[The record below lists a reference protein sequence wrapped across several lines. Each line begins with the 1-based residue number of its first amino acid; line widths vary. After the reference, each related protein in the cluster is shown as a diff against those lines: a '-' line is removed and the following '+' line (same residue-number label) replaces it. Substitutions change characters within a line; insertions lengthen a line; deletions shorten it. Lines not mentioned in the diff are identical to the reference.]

1 MAGTRLIW
9 KGKELEKLIG
19 QKSARNMQTAA
30 YFLEGEIKKSMK
42 AGGGRGK
49 SHIPAPPGEPPHV
62 DTGRLRRSI
71 THEIEVTDKGVIGR
85 IGTNV
90 DYGRYLELGTS
101 RMKARPFLRPG
112 LEKNK
117 RKIARILGRE

>member
-42 AGGGRGK
+42 AGGGKGK
-49 SHIPAPPGEPPHV
+49 SHIPAPPGEP
-62 DTGRLRRSI
+62 
-71 THEIEVTDKGVIGR
+71 DKGVIGR

-90 DYGRYLELGTS
+90 IYSKFLELGTS

-117 RKIARILGRE
+117 RKIAQILGRE